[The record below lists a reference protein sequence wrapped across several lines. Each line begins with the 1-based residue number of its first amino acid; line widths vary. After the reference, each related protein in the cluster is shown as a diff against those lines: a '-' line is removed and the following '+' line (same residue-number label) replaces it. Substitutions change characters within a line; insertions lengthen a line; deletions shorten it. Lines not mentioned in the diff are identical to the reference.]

1 MVGFGASS
9 ISLSPIINVYT
20 NYANIDI
27 ENCMVLS

>member
-1 MVGFGASS
+1 MVGFGASG

-27 ENCMVLS
+27 ENYRVSS